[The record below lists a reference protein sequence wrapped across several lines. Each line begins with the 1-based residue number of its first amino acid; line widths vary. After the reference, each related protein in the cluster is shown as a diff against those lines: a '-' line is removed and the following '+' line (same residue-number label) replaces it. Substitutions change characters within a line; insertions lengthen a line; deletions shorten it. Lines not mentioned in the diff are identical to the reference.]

1 MSDATSAREAE
12 GVATSVLEPLMT
24 PRPLTLAAAV
34 VLVTIVGA
42 GVSFVGLML
51 LAVAAGAVAFLDP
64 VGGLLGFVGLL
75 GFASIAVAVAIVVL
89 AVTLWQRRSWGWV
102 GSLAVA
108 VAGVI
113 GALIALGSA
122 GSQLPI
128 QLGLVTMVAA
138 VALLLAPS
146 TRSAAGIA

>member
-1 MSDATSAREAE
+1 
-12 GVATSVLEPLMT
+12 
-24 PRPLTLAAAV
+24 
-34 VLVTIVGA
+34 
-42 GVSFVGLML
+42 
-51 LAVAAGAVAFLDP
+51 
-64 VGGLLGFVGLL
+64 
-75 GFASIAVAVAIVVL
+75 
-89 AVTLWQRRSWGWV
+89 V